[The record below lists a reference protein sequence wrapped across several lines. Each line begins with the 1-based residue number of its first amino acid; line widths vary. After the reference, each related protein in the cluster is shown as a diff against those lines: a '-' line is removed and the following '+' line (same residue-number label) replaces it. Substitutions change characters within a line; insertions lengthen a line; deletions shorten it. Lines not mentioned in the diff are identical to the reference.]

1 MNGVQFK
8 HVTFEDK
15 PTKTVIGYNEEV
27 INYNN
32 AVTDHKDDINIF
44 TYKVVGIYDESEIP
58 FYSYYMNIGKDAN
71 GSGSGDN
78 GLMRVIPA
86 SETAKKAKLPGY
98 NAYLYPYSSDAAG
111 NDKLDETT
119 VNAKAADF
127 WISGGEVN
135 GGEVTAIDQ
144 LIEDLNEEQTNF
156 VKGVY
161 TIDGVKVSSINSLE
175 GLAPG
180 VYIMGGKKYTVK

>member
-1 MNGVQFK
+1 MAWFFHK
-8 HVTFEDK
+8 SSCILEDYKRVT
-15 PTKTVIGYNEEV
+15 
-27 INYNN
+27 NYLTNIS
-32 AVTDHKDDINIF
+32 TDITTQKIWRQ
-44 TYKVVGIYDESEIP
+44 
-58 FYSYYMNIGKDAN
+58 YY
-71 GSGSGDN
+71 
-78 GLMRVIPA
+78 
-86 SETAKKAKLPGY
+86 T
-98 NAYLYPYSSDAAG
+98 YLYPYSSDAAG